1 MNRFLV
7 ATLWVGASASAF
19 AADEMARV
27 ISATPVTQQVAVP
40 REACA
45 AYAAPGAPPQCST
58 QTIYESRTVAYTVI
72 YEYAGRQYSV
82 QMPQNPGASLRLQ
95 VGAAP
100 ASMAMGSPPNQVV
113 DEGAVAGPAVNAT
126 QPYPYPS
133 PVQVTYVSP
142 GVSFYGSPYYGSPYY
157 GSYLGPVVSLGFA
170 GGYYGG
176 GRHYSGRGGHGHR
189 R

>member
-7 ATLWVGASASAF
+7 ATLLVSASASAF

-82 QMPQNPGASLRLQ
+82 QMPQNPGATLRLQ